1 MCLLSFVCNFMIM
14 KKFDFCTVLILIIKT
29 LQQQKIPSFKKTF
42 ALAIFF
48 VLICCFFFSFVYF
61 YFTFH
66 CCIDLLK
73 QHLTD

>member
-48 VLICCFFFSFVYF
+48 CPYLLFFLQFCLLLF
-61 YFTFH
+61 YVS
-66 CCIDLLK
+66 LL
-73 QHLTD
+73 H